1 MNALSGSAHSSAHTT
16 PSTSTSAGSFFQP
29 AYQTSQQQQ
38 QQPASKPPL
47 KSAPRSSYPS
57 HNFGQQFAEQ
67 FFATNPQPDNP
78 FSSVATMKDGTIPYN
93 SLAYQYTPNVDQ
105 VPYLSLWVVPNYNI
119 RPESKGKSMLK
130 RNL

>member
-1 MNALSGSAHSSAHTT
+1 MNALAGSTHSSSNIT
-16 PSTSTSAGSFFQP
+16 PSTSAGSFFQP
-29 AYQTSQQQQ
+29 AYQTNQQQ
-38 QQPASKPPL
+38 QQPASKPPS

-105 VPYLSLWVVPNYNI
+105 VPYPFIVM
-119 RPESKGKSMLK
+119 G
-130 RNL
+130 